1 MTSDQKNPSPDQD
14 LAEEAELELY
24 AARGEKPPRART
36 YVLRIDDEK
45 YRVNALS
52 ITGRG
57 IAELA
62 NKPPEAYSIEQFTR
76 GKKPRTIC
84 PDQKVDLTAAGIERF
99 VTRPGVTFTI
109 DQEECH
115 APTPTLSVREVL
127 TDYAKVNP
135 NLTTLVELRGDEQV
149 KHPDLTE
156 SLPLRQCERF
166 VVFHNTPTPVS

>member
-1 MTSDQKNPSPDQD
+1 MTNTPNDSSPDHD
-14 LAEEAELELY
+14 LAEEADLELY

-36 YVLRIDDEK
+36 YVLRIDDER

-57 IAELA
+57 IADLA
-62 NKPPEAYSIEQFTR
+62 NKPSEAYAIEQITR
-76 GKKPRTIC
+76 GKPARTIC

-99 VTRPGVTFTI
+99 VTRPGVTFTV

-127 TDYAKVNP
+127 SDYAKVDP

-149 KHPDLTE
+149 KHPDLNEGLT
-156 SLPLRQCERF
+156 LRQCERF
-166 VVFHNTPTPVS
+166 VVFHNTPTTVS